1 MSPMTETR
9 SFRRKLFLY
18 YFSIFLL
25 FTVLMLIFQYHREK
39 TIRISALD
47 ARLED
52 MSQLVDNYIKVNSLY
67 ETGNYRLIDSIF
79 NLMPVPDLRITVIAI
94 NGSVLYDSSVKD
106 WSSMENHLNRPE
118 VGKSLFSPYGTAVR
132 HSESTGKD
140 YYYFSKY
147 FSTYYIRLAEEYN
160 INIMGFLK
168 REQIFLLFMAVV
180 FAVIWALLAAVT
192 RQMGKSITMLRDFA
206 ARMRRGEGNDKSIIF
221 PRDEIGE
228 TGKEIIRIYNS
239 LAANTAELSLQ
250 KEKLFRHLHVL
261 NEGVAFFSPDRTV
274 NLSNSHF
281 MVFLN
286 ALTGEHSLTPGSFID
301 HPMFSGIKSFL
312 DSHQGISAG
321 RQENFTTELRLERG
335 GSYFSVRCILFHD
348 NSFEIVITDIT
359 RTEQNKAMRQ
369 QMTSN
374 IAHELK
380 TPIASVRGYI
390 ETLIVNR
397 DLDEEKRNHFLEKA
411 LAQSTRLTDLINDIV
426 TLNKLDETGSNF
438 PFEEVDVAAV
448 VTEVRDNLM
457 ADVMRKGM
465 KVDIALEPGITV
477 NGNRSLIVSVFQNL
491 LENAITYAGENV
503 TVTVRS
509 IPGEP
514 GFRTFSF
521 ADNGIGIPEEHQSRI
536 FERFYRMDDGRSRKS
551 GGTGL
556 GLAIV
561 KNAILLHKGE
571 VSVRTRPGG
580 GAEFIFS
587 LPV

>member
-1 MSPMTETR
+1 MTGTS

-25 FTVLMLIFQYHREK
+25 FTMLMLIFQYHREK
-39 TIRISALD
+39 AIRISALD
-47 ARLED
+47 ARLDD
-52 MSQLVDNYIKVNSLY
+52 MSELVNNYIKVNSLS
-67 ETGNYRLIDSIF
+67 ETGNFRLIDSIF
-79 NLMPVPDLRITVIAI
+79 NLIPVPDLRITVIAI
-94 NGSVLYDSSVKD
+94 DGSVMYDSSVDD
-106 WSSMENHLNRPE
+106 WSTMENHLKRPE
-118 VGKSLFSPYGTAVR
+118 VGKSLFSPYGTAIR

-140 YYYFSKY
+140 YYYFSRY
-147 FSTYYIRLAEEYN
+147 FNTYYIRLAEEYN
-160 INIMGFLK
+160 INIKGFLK

-180 FAVIWALLAAVT
+180 FAGIWVLLAAVT

-206 ARMRRGEGNDKSIIF
+206 ARMRRGEGNDPSIRF
-221 PRDEIGE
+221 PKDEIGE

-239 LAANTAELSLQ
+239 LAANTSELSLQ

-261 NEGVAFFSPDRTV
+261 NEGVAFFSPDRTM

-286 ALTGEHSLTPGSFID
+286 ALTGEHSLTPGSFTD
-301 HPMFSGIKSFL
+301 HPMFSAIRTFL
-312 DSHQGISAG
+312 DTHQGEASG
-321 RQENFTTELRLERG
+321 KPENHTTEMRLEKG
-335 GSYFSVRCILFHD
+335 GKFFSVRCILFHD
-348 NSFEIVITDIT
+348 NSFEIIITDIT

-380 TPIASVRGYI
+380 TPVSSVRGYL

-426 TLNKLDETGSNF
+426 TLNQLDETGSNF

-448 VTEVRDNLM
+448 VAEVRDNLM
-457 ADVMRKGM
+457 VNITRRHMN
-465 KVDIALEPGITV
+465 VEIAIEPGTLV
-477 NGNRSLIVSVFQNL
+477 NANRSLVVSVFQNL

-514 GFRTFSF
+514 GFCTFSF

-536 FERFYRMDDGRSRKS
+536 FERFYRIDDGRSRKS

-571 VSVRTRPGG
+571 ISLRTRPGG

-587 LPV
+587 LPA

>member
-192 RQMGKSITMLRDFA
+192 RRMGKSITMLRDFA
-206 ARMRRGEGNDKSIIF
+206 ARMRRGEGNDRSIIF

-301 HPMFSGIKSFL
+301 HPMFTGIKSFL
-312 DSHQGISAG
+312 DSHQGISAA

-335 GSYFSVRCILFHD
+335 GIYFSVRCILFHD

-374 IAHELK
+374 I
-380 TPIASVRGYI
+380 

-411 LAQSTRLTDLINDIV
+411 LAQATRLTDLINDIV

-448 VTEVRDNLM
+448 VNEVRDNLM
-457 ADVMRKGM
+457 ADIMRKGM
-465 KVDIALEPGITV
+465 KVDIAIEPGITV

-509 IPGEP
+509 ISGEP
-514 GFRTFSF
+514 GFRAFSF

-536 FERFYRMDDGRSRKS
+536 FERFYRIDDGRSRKS

>member
-1 MSPMTETR
+1 MTETR

-25 FTVLMLIFQYHREK
+25 FTGLMLIFQYHREK
-39 TIRISALD
+39 DIRISALD

-94 NGSVLYDSSVKD
+94 NGSVLYDSSVKN

-147 FSTYYIRLAEEYN
+147 FSKYYVRLAEEYN
-160 INIMGFLK
+160 INIKGFLK

-192 RQMGKSITMLRDFA
+192 RRMGKSITMLRDFA

-228 TGKEIIRIYNS
+228 TGKEIIRIYNN

-301 HPMFSGIKSFL
+301 HPMFNGIKSFL

-321 RQENFTTELRLERG
+321 KQENFTTELRLERG
-335 GSYFSVRCILFHD
+335 GNFFSVRCILFHD
-348 NSFEIVITDIT
+348 DSFEIVITDIT
-359 RTEQNKAMRQ
+359 RNEQNKAMRQ

-397 DLDEEKRNHFLEKA
+397 DLDEEKRTHFLEKA

-448 VTEVRDNLM
+448 MTGVRDNLM
-457 ADVMRKGM
+457 ADIIRKGM
-465 KVDIALEPGITV
+465 KVDVAIEPGTTV

-491 LENAITYAGENV
+491 LENAIIYAGENV

-521 ADNGIGIPEEHQSRI
+521 ADNGIGIPEEHQARI
-536 FERFYRMDDGRSRKS
+536 FERFYRIDDGRSRKS

-571 VSVRTRPGG
+571 ISVRTRPGG